1 MSNREIM
8 FKFSVEHIKDEVIS
22 LCSAELKK
30 EKLFNK
36 SFNKLAEDYY
46 LINGQIKKIV
56 NKNFIIEA
64 TNEEKKVYGVPY
76 IINEIIPLYTNEFTI
91 YLQNSIKINTAHN
104 HHTGIS
110 IFKNQSGV
118 DCFSGNIIV
127 KSKLSTLSQIFH
139 NYIQNNTADIA
150 SAKSIELD
158 YSTKFAKMIKNLLK
172 EISETNYLSV
182 DDFLD
187 IGKYNDA
194 EYIIQKIK
202 KSYEIISLTSD
213 KNLDYEID
221 MLEKFDR
228 GYSNLTVPFF
238 WNPAPVFTKKFKT

>member
-1 MSNREIM
+1 MLNKELM

-22 LCSAELKK
+22 LCSAELQK

-76 IINEIIPLYTNEFTI
+76 IINEIIPLYTNEFT
-91 YLQNSIKINTAHN
+91 YQQHSIKINTAHN
-104 HHTGIS
+104 NHTGIS
-110 IFKNQSGV
+110 MVKFTSGV
-118 DCFSGNIIV
+118 DCFKGNIIV
-127 KSKLSTLSQIFH
+127 KSKLSNLSQIFH
-139 NYIQNNTADIA
+139 NYIQNNASDIA

-158 YSTKFAKMIKNLLK
+158 YSTKFSKMIKNLLK

-221 MLEKFDR
+221 MLEKFDH
-228 GYSNLTVPFF
+228 GYSNITVPFF
-238 WNPAPVFTKKFKT
+238 WNPEPVFTKKFKT